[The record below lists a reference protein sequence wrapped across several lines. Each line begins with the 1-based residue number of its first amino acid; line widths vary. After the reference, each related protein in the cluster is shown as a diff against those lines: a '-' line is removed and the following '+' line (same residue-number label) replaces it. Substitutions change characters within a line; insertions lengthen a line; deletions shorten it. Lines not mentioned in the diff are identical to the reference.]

1 MLTLDKKP
9 YQFFFSHSTS
19 SHIFSVFF
27 YIIFPSGE
35 GTTHGMVVDI
45 IIVKFLR
52 VVFEISQ
59 YPVRERER
67 AIRSKFYIFL
77 LLQARGTQR
86 TKTYESKK
94 RWRRRRRSIKSN
106 HLRN

>member
-52 VVFEISQ
+52 VFFKISQ

-67 AIRSKFYIFL
+67 EPFDQSFIFFCYYKRAVHNEERL
-77 LLQARGTQR
+77 MRVRRGGG
-86 TKTYESKK
+86 EGEEV
-94 RWRRRRRSIKSN
+94 
-106 HLRN
+106 